1 MKNRSGIL
9 IVFSLLVSVAFSQGS
24 LTEMKNPSFF
34 KQKFQEATRNTQTI
48 EASFI
53 QEKNLSVLSE
63 KIISKGRFLF
73 KKEKK
78 LRWEYTTPFRYLIL
92 LNNGTMVI
100 QDEDKKSKI
109 DIRNN
114 KMFSQ
119 INSIIM
125 GCIQGNLFNDEKK
138 FAPTFFEDNGSFLVK
153 LRPLEETL
161 KEYLSE
167 IWIYF
172 DKKDLTVTRIE
183 MHEPSGDETRIE
195 FTGTKLNTSIPDA
208 KFLVP

>member
-24 LTEMKNPSFF
+24 LTEMKNPAFF

-63 KIISKGRFLF
+63 KIISRGRFLF

-119 INSIIM
+119 INSIII

-138 FAPTFFEDNGSFLVK
+138 FTTSFFENNGSFLVK
-153 LRPLEETL
+153 LKPLEATL

-167 IWIYF
+167 IWIFF
-172 DKKDLTVTRIE
+172 DKKDLIVTRLE
-183 MHEPSGDETRIE
+183 MHEPSGDDTKID
-195 FTGTKLNTSIPDA
+195 FTGTKINTPIPDA

>member
-1 MKNRSGIL
+1 
-9 IVFSLLVSVAFSQGS
+9 
-24 LTEMKNPSFF
+24 
-34 KQKFQEATRNTQTI
+34 
-48 EASFI
+48 
-53 QEKNLSVLSE
+53 
-63 KIISKGRFLF
+63 
-73 KKEKK
+73 
-78 LRWEYTTPFRYLIL
+78 
-92 LNNGTMVI
+92 
-100 QDEDKKSKI
+100 
-109 DIRNN
+109 
-114 KMFSQ
+114 MFSQ

-153 LRPLEETL
+153 LRPLEATL

-183 MHEPSGDETRIE
+183 MHEPSGDETMIE